1 MSDLTKY
8 AQARAARDPE
18 LADGLETGY
27 TDFKVGA
34 LLRQARE
41 KAGLTQEQVAERLS
55 TKKSAI
61 SRIEN
66 SAGSKG
72 LFVAGVKL
80 PLALAELGLIDEYE
94 LVVQPRLA
102 GHGPTLFA
110 GLSKPVDLKL
120 VSRLEFG
127 SGAVAMRYE
136 PRR

>member
-8 AQARAARDPE
+8 VQARAARDPE
-18 LADGLETGY
+18 FAEGLESGY

-41 KAGLTQEQVAERLS
+41 RAGLTQEQVAERLE

-66 SAGSKG
+66 SAGSIRFSTLERYARAIG
-72 LFVAGVKL
+72 WQLNL
-80 PLALAELGLIDEYE
+80 ELRPPQES
-94 LVVQPRLA
+94 PN
-102 GHGPTLFA
+102 
-110 GLSKPVDLKL
+110 
-120 VSRLEFG
+120 
-127 SGAVAMRYE
+127 